1 MKKLTENIFVGAQ
14 LTVEDIALLKE
25 HEIKVIICNRP
36 DEEIEE
42 SCHFNK
48 IKEAAEQEGIK
59 AYYLPIST
67 REDIAKKVDEF
78 SSIVEETNDN
88 IYAYCRSG
96 TRSGLLTDAHLSKK

>member
-14 LTVEDIALLKE
+14 LTTEDIAVLKE
-25 HEIKVIICNRP
+25 QNIKVIICNRP

-42 SCHFNK
+42 TCHFNK
-48 IKEAAEQEGIK
+48 IKEAAEKEGIK

-67 REDIAKKVDEF
+67 RDDIAKKVNEF
-78 SSIVEETNDN
+78 TDIVEGTTDN